1 MLVSVSEVKC
11 EIRSITN
18 LSTMAAL
25 TTVENE
31 IPDFI
36 DIVKKKTDYD
46 AKISEMEQKYFFTS
60 DYNKFTDNIIPW
72 CKYSRKT
79 LVNESDLNEKVTTL
93 TTTTTTTKANNI
105 SSNSRIKSRAR

>member
-36 DIVKKKTDYD
+36 DIVKKKQ
-46 AKISEMEQKYFFTS
+46 IMMQKYQKW
-60 DYNKFTDNIIPW
+60 NKNI
-72 CKYSRKT
+72 T
-79 LVNESDLNEKVTTL
+79 LLPIIINLLIISFLD
-93 TTTTTTTKANNI
+93 ANI
-105 SSNSRIKSRAR
+105 AERR

>member
-36 DIVKKKTDYD
+36 DIVKKKQ
-46 AKISEMEQKYFFTS
+46 IIMQKHQKW
-60 DYNKFTDNIIPW
+60 NK
-72 CKYSRKT
+72 
-79 LVNESDLNEKVTTL
+79 
-93 TTTTTTTKANNI
+93 NI
-105 SSNSRIKSRAR
+105 SLLPIIINLLIISFLDANIAERR

>member
-36 DIVKKKTDYD
+36 DIVKKKQ
-46 AKISEMEQKYFFTS
+46 IMMQKHQKW
-60 DYNKFTDNIIPW
+60 NK
-72 CKYSRKT
+72 
-79 LVNESDLNEKVTTL
+79 
-93 TTTTTTTKANNI
+93 NI
-105 SSNSRIKSRAR
+105 SLLPIIINLLIISFLDANIAERC

>member
-11 EIRSITN
+11 EICSITN

-36 DIVKKKTDYD
+36 DIVKK
-46 AKISEMEQKYFFTS
+46 
-60 DYNKFTDNIIPW
+60 NRLW
-72 CKYSRKT
+72 CKNIR
-79 LVNESDLNEKVTTL
+79 NG
-93 TTTTTTTKANNI
+93 TKI
-105 SSNSRIKSRAR
+105 FLYFRL

>member
-36 DIVKKKTDYD
+36 DIVKKNRLLCKNIRNGT
-46 AKISEMEQKYFFTS
+46 KIFLYF
-60 DYNKFTDNIIPW
+60 
-72 CKYSRKT
+72 R
-79 LVNESDLNEKVTTL
+79 L
-93 TTTTTTTKANNI
+93 
-105 SSNSRIKSRAR
+105 

>member
-36 DIVKKKTDYD
+36 DIVKKTDYD

-60 DYNKFTDNIIPW
+60 NYNKFTDNI
-72 CKYSRKT
+72 
-79 LVNESDLNEKVTTL
+79 L
-93 TTTTTTTKANNI
+93 
-105 SSNSRIKSRAR
+105 

>member
-36 DIVKKKTDYD
+36 DIVKKNRLLCKNIRNGT
-46 AKISEMEQKYFFTS
+46 KIFPYF
-60 DYNKFTDNIIPW
+60 
-72 CKYSRKT
+72 R
-79 LVNESDLNEKVTTL
+79 L
-93 TTTTTTTKANNI
+93 
-105 SSNSRIKSRAR
+105 

>member
-36 DIVKKKTDYD
+36 DIVKKTDYD

-60 DYNKFTDNIIPW
+60 NYNKFTDNIPW

-79 LVNESDLNEKVTTL
+79 LVNESDLNVKVITL
-93 TTTTTTTKANNI
+93 ATTTTTKTNNI
-105 SSNSRIKSRAR
+105 SNNSRIKSRAR

>member
-18 LSTMAAL
+18 LSTTAGL

-36 DIVKKKTDYD
+36 DIVKK
-46 AKISEMEQKYFFTS
+46 
-60 DYNKFTDNIIPW
+60 N
-72 CKYSRKT
+72 R
-79 LVNESDLNEKVTTL
+79 L
-93 TTTTTTTKANNI
+93 
-105 SSNSRIKSRAR
+105 

>member
-18 LSTMAAL
+18 LSTTAGL

-36 DIVKKKTDYD
+36 DIVKKKQ
-46 AKISEMEQKYFFTS
+46 IMMQKYQKW
-60 DYNKFTDNIIPW
+60 NK
-72 CKYSRKT
+72 
-79 LVNESDLNEKVTTL
+79 
-93 TTTTTTTKANNI
+93 NI
-105 SSNSRIKSRAR
+105 SLLPIIINLLIIFLDANIAERP

>member
-36 DIVKKKTDYD
+36 DIVKKKQ
-46 AKISEMEQKYFFTS
+46 IMMQKYQKW
-60 DYNKFTDNIIPW
+60 NK
-72 CKYSRKT
+72 
-79 LVNESDLNEKVTTL
+79 
-93 TTTTTTTKANNI
+93 NI
-105 SSNSRIKSRAR
+105 SLLPIIINLLIISFLDANIAERR

>member
-11 EIRSITN
+11 EICSITN

-36 DIVKKKTDYD
+36 DIVKKKQ
-46 AKISEMEQKYFFTS
+46 IMMQKHQKW
-60 DYNKFTDNIIPW
+60 NK
-72 CKYSRKT
+72 
-79 LVNESDLNEKVTTL
+79 
-93 TTTTTTTKANNI
+93 NI
-105 SSNSRIKSRAR
+105 SLLPIIINLLIISFLDANIAERR

>member
-18 LSTMAAL
+18 LSTTAGL

-36 DIVKKKTDYD
+36 DIVKKKQ
-46 AKISEMEQKYFFTS
+46 IMMQKYQKW
-60 DYNKFTDNIIPW
+60 NK
-72 CKYSRKT
+72 
-79 LVNESDLNEKVTTL
+79 
-93 TTTTTTTKANNI
+93 NI
-105 SSNSRIKSRAR
+105 SLLLIIINLLIISFLDANIAERR

>member
-36 DIVKKKTDYD
+36 DIVKKKQ
-46 AKISEMEQKYFFTS
+46 IMMQKHQKW
-60 DYNKFTDNIIPW
+60 NK
-72 CKYSRKT
+72 
-79 LVNESDLNEKVTTL
+79 
-93 TTTTTTTKANNI
+93 NI
-105 SSNSRIKSRAR
+105 SLLPIIINLLIISFLDANIAERR

>member
-36 DIVKKKTDYD
+36 DIVKKKQ
-46 AKISEMEQKYFFTS
+46 IIMQKHQ
-60 DYNKFTDNIIPW
+60 KW
-72 CKYSRKT
+72 
-79 LVNESDLNEKVTTL
+79 
-93 TTTTTTTKANNI
+93 TKNI
-105 SSNSRIKSRAR
+105 SLLPIIINLLIISFLDANIAERR